1 MAKTI
6 GQLTAVTTFNPST
19 DEFVI
24 EQSGQTFKVAAS
36 VVRGGLV
43 NANIDAAAAIAFSKL
58 AALDSANI
66 LVGNGS
72 NVATKVAVTGDV
84 TISNAGVTAIGN
96 DKVVTAKI
104 LDANVT
110 PAKLSQPYTLATA
123 QNSTSGTSID
133 FTGIPSWAKRIT
145 VSVNSVSTSGTSA
158 IIVQIGAGSFLTTGY
173 TGSASTTTASAQ
185 GAVLLSSGFP
195 ISVSNSASSSLFGSI
210 TLIKLSGNDWNA
222 SGSLGA
228 GNEARTYTTG
238 GSVSLSGT
246 LDRARITTANGTD
259 TFDAGSINISY
270 EG

>member
-43 NANIDAAAAIAFSKL
+43 NANIDAAAAIAFNKL

-84 TISNAGVTAIGN
+84 TISNAGVTAIGSA
-96 DKVVTAKI
+96 KV
-104 LDANVT
+104 L
-110 PAKLSQPYTLATA
+110 PAMLSQPFTLRTA
-123 QNSTSGTSID
+123 QPSTSGPSID

-145 VSVNSVSTSGTSA
+145 VMFSGLSTNGSSVPLIQLGDAGGIETSGYL
-158 IIVQIGAGSFLTTGY
+158 GAAGFSG
-173 TGSASTTTASAQ
+173 ASANTANYTAGFGLNQ
-185 GAVLLSSGFP
+185 AHVAANVYHGVAQLCLVSAATNLWSYSMSGGY
-195 ISVSNSASSSLFGSI
+195 SNAAFVIMG
-210 TLIKLSGNDWNA
+210 
-222 SGSLGA
+222 
-228 GNEARTYTTG
+228 G
-238 GSVSLSGT
+238 GSKSLSDT
-246 LDRARITTANGTD
+246 LTQVRITTVNGTD
-259 TFDAGSINISY
+259 DFDAGSINISY

>member
-84 TISNAGVTAIGN
+84 TISNAGVTAIGSA
-96 DKVVTAKI
+96 KV
-104 LDANVT
+104 L
-110 PAKLSQPYTLATA
+110 PAMLSQPYTLATA
-123 QNSTSGTSID
+123 QASTSGTSID
-133 FTGIPSWAKRIT
+133 FTGIPSWAKRVT
-145 VSVNSVSTSGTSA
+145 VLVAGLSTNGSSNVIVRVGTSA
-158 IIVQIGAGSFLTTGY
+158 GINSSGYASGCGGNGVGLNSSDGWLVSPEQAASYQYSGAMQIVSIGGNTWVCSGSFGRLDGPNAYSTGGQI
-173 TGSASTTTASAQ
+173 TIASA
-185 GAVLLSSGFP
+185 
-195 ISVSNSASSSLFGSI
+195 
-210 TLIKLSGNDWNA
+210 
-222 SGSLGA
+222 
-228 GNEARTYTTG
+228 
-238 GSVSLSGT
+238 
-246 LDRARITTANGTD
+246 LDRVRITTVNGTD

>member
-123 QNSTSGTSID
+123 QASTSGTSID
-133 FTGIPSWAKRIT
+133 FTGIPSWAKRVT
-145 VSVNSVSTSGTSA
+145 VLVAGLSTNGSSNVIVRVGTSA
-158 IIVQIGAGSFLTTGY
+158 GINSSGYASGCGGNGVGLNSSDGWLVSPEQAASYQYSGAMQIVSIGGNTWVCFGSFGRLDGPNAYSTGGQI
-173 TGSASTTTASAQ
+173 TIASA
-185 GAVLLSSGFP
+185 
-195 ISVSNSASSSLFGSI
+195 
-210 TLIKLSGNDWNA
+210 
-222 SGSLGA
+222 
-228 GNEARTYTTG
+228 
-238 GSVSLSGT
+238 
-246 LDRARITTANGTD
+246 LDRVRVTTVSGTD